1 MALLGRVCLLLALAT
16 CVYGVGA
23 SLYGARSGQAEWTR
37 AGRRSVYA
45 LAGILTF
52 AFALLEIAFLRN
64 NFAFNVV
71 ADTSSRTTPTF
82 YRAAAVWSSQ
92 EGSLLLWAWL
102 LSLWSSLA
110 LFLTRDRLREVAS
123 YATAILLGFGG
134 FFVSLM
140 IFYANPFSTTSPAP
154 VEGDG
159 LDTLLRF
166 PTMMI
171 HPPMLY
177 SGYTLCTVPFAFAM
191 GALIAR
197 RVDGEW
203 IVVVRRF
210 ALAAWLFL
218 GIGILLGAS
227 WSFSELDWGGYW
239 GWDAVENASLLPW
252 LTGTAF
258 LHSLMI
264 QERRGMLKVWN
275 VSLAAATGTLA
286 IMGTFLVRSGIL
298 DSIHA
303 FGGATLGVPFL
314 VLISVMLCG
323 AIYLVVSRRGA
334 LASEHRLDSLV
345 SREAIFL
352 FNNIVLVA
360 LAFVIFW
367 GTWFPKIS
375 EALTG
380 RAASVGPPWFD
391 RYTVPLALVL
401 VLLSGLGPLMAWR
414 RGTLAS
420 ARRNL
425 GIPLAVG
432 LITLGVLIAAGVTSS
447 IAALAMFC
455 CSAFVLASVAQ
466 ELWRGTRVRR
476 AASGETPPR
485 ALLALIARNRRRYGG
500 YIVHVGMAVLFIG
513 VAASSSFEHV
523 SKLALSPGQSTRVG
537 AYTVRYV
544 RPTATVSARNDALRT
559 GSTANFGAV
568 LSVSKG
574 GHHVATLHP
583 SESFYESQEESLGSV
598 GRLIGGSP
606 VSHVSIDASLT
617 RDLWS
622 AIAPEI
628 ETPRLKRIVA
638 LGNAKIP
645 MSRPDEGMFAVWVLA
660 HEYLKHPPPA
670 QFQVLVSPLI
680 MWIWIGGL
688 IVFAGGLLAL
698 APSLRTARRAR
709 ARGFVEIPRARTHAR
724 RGPQTDTPLMDGVG
738 VGLAEAEGAASA
750 AAGAA
755 SDARGAATSGA
766 EDAASDSAGPTE
778 LPALQ
783 AAREAKYRELREL
796 ELDYGTGKLSPED
809 YEATGAA
816 LRAEA
821 LAILDRIEV
830 LEAAHRVVDGA
841 DMPDGAEP
849 PAVVA

>member
-37 AGRRSVYA
+37 AGRRAVYA

-52 AFALLEIAFLRN
+52 AFALLEIAFLRSD
-64 NFAFNVV
+64 FAFNVV
-71 ADTSSRTTPTF
+71 ADTSSRTTPGF
-82 YRAAAVWSSQ
+82 YKAAAVWSSQ

-110 LFLTRDRLREVAS
+110 LFLTRGRLREVAS

-154 VEGDG
+154 VEGQG
-159 LDTLLRF
+159 LDPLLRF

-197 RVDGEW
+197 RIDGEW
-203 IVVVRRF
+203 IMVVRRF

-298 DSIHA
+298 NSIHA

-314 VLISVMLCG
+314 VLISALLCG
-323 AIYLVVSRRGA
+323 SIYLVVTRREG
-334 LASEHRLDSLV
+334 LASEHRLDSLL

-401 VLLSGLGPLMAWR
+401 VLLSGLGPLVAWR
-414 RGTLAS
+414 RGTLVS
-420 ARRNL
+420 VRRNL
-425 GIPLAVG
+425 AAPFAVAV
-432 LITLGVLIAAGVTSS
+432 LTLGALIAAGVTSS
-447 IAALAMFC
+447 IPALAMFC

-476 AASGETPPR
+476 AASGEAPPR
-485 ALLALIARNRRRYGG
+485 ALIALIARNRRRYGG

-513 VAASSSFEHV
+513 VAASSSFERV
-523 SKLALSPGQSTRVG
+523 SKLALAPGQSTRVG

-544 RPTATVSARNDALRT
+544 RPTATVSAHNDTVRT
-559 GSTANFGAV
+559 GSTLNVGAV

-574 GHHVATLHP
+574 GHRVATLHP
-583 SESFYESQEESLGSV
+583 TEGYYESQEESLGSV
-598 GRLIGGSP
+598 GRLIGGNP

-622 AIAPEI
+622 AVAPEI

-709 ARGFVEIPRARTHAR
+709 VGGVVRAPRTRAR
-724 RGPQTDTPLMDGVG
+724 RGPQTNTPLVDGVG
-738 VGLAEAEGAASA
+738 VAPAQAG
-750 AAGAA
+750 GAA
-755 SDARGAATSGA
+755 SDAAGTAA
-766 EDAASDSAGPTE
+766 
-778 LPALQ
+778 LPALR

-796 ELDYGTGKLSPED
+796 ELDHGTGKLSPED
-809 YEATGAA
+809 YEAIGGA

-821 LAILDRIEV
+821 LAILDRIEA
-830 LEAAHRVVDGA
+830 LEAAHMVVDGA
-841 DMPDGAEP
+841 DLPDGAEP